1 MLSAR
6 CLDDARYENTRR
18 YKYFG
23 GLPASGPL
31 RGTAGRG
38 EKIFRNDR
46 NLSDYHSEK
55 SKRVVFPSNRRQK
68 LLAQARPE
76 RRRADPHQREGTIP
90 RRDMGATAPTYRL
103 SETYPHKMTKSY
115 TFLPGTGRS
124 VRRSGS
130 IIKQVN
136 QSDCPRDLTVKRHFV
151 SDFRASGACYPLFQ
165 RNSGAHP
172 QTMPDILPAS
182 LQLQPN
188 SPDLWSPAR
197 QSQDLR
203 ALNFRA

>member
-90 RRDMGATAPTYRL
+90 RRDMGAAAPTYRL
-103 SETYPHKMTKSY
+103 SETYPHKMTKSQFCLY
-115 TFLPGTGRS
+115 LAHLTSLSLHKMLAVHILKFGEVVHR
-124 VRRSGS
+124 
-130 IIKQVN
+130 
-136 QSDCPRDLTVKRHFV
+136 CRD
-151 SDFRASGACYPLFQ
+151 
-165 RNSGAHP
+165 
-172 QTMPDILPAS
+172 
-182 LQLQPN
+182 
-188 SPDLWSPAR
+188 
-197 QSQDLR
+197 DLR
-203 ALNFRA
+203 IVLHDCFGKIPENLCLL